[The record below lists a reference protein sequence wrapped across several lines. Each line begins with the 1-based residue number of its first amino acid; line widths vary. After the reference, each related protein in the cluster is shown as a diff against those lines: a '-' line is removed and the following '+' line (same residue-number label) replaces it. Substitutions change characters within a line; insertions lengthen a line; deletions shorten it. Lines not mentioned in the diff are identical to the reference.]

1 MYSQKCVRKCS
12 IKTKYYSTHAHQKQ
26 TAELN
31 TVKGLLFDVRVDKQF
46 NFVLLKV
53 QIKFEVKNDLC

>member
-1 MYSQKCVRKCS
+1 MH
-12 IKTKYYSTHAHQKQ
+12 IKSKLKS
-26 TAELN
+26 LN